1 MVPYL
6 DSFSFSSR
14 LFESVSSDKL
24 KKDPN
29 IKQLKVSGE
38 PLRYSNC
45 RELYLFDEVSPR
57 ILNNKILT
65 NNLTQAQG
73 EHFVNNRWLRV

>member
-6 DSFSFSSR
+6 DSFGFSSR
-14 LFESVSSDKL
+14 LFESVSSDNL

-29 IKQLKVSGE
+29 IKQPKVSGE
-38 PLRYSNC
+38 LLRYSDC
-45 RELYLFDEVSPR
+45 RKLYLFDEVSPR

-65 NNLTQAQG
+65 NYLMQAQG
-73 EHFVNNRWLRV
+73 EHFISNGWLGV